1 MITDLETQKSS
12 QDEFFKSVLEKLDN
26 INNPKPTESIERIID
41 KAYADDPKEAEK
53 VKQKLKDSY
62 VENTDK
68 KNSNKSDDD
77 TVKKASLSKTEIKSP
92 NENKD
97 NVQTAQI
104 SNYDTFMKLV
114 YSMSGKE
121 PDGYERWKRGE
132 YDEGFKRMGNIFSDD
147 AFMNRAQKPYEDA
160 INSFN
165 ETLAKASV
173 ATVEKQQPVNV
184 TIGDINVNN
193 PVGDS
198 NDLAKELRLNLQ
210 NAFEK
215 QMYSNLK

>member
-1 MITDLETQKSS
+1 
-12 QDEFFKSVLEKLDN
+12 
-26 INNPKPTESIERIID
+26 
-41 KAYADDPKEAEK
+41 
-53 VKQKLKDSY
+53 
-62 VENTDK
+62 
-68 KNSNKSDDD
+68 
-77 TVKKASLSKTEIKSP
+77 
-92 NENKD
+92 
-97 NVQTAQI
+97 
-104 SNYDTFMKLV
+104 
-114 YSMSGKE
+114 MSGKE